1 MFGYIRPYKPEML
14 IRDFEQYRGVYC
26 GLCKQLGKSYGVAA
40 RAALSYDCTFYAIYL
55 MSVASGACCAGFH
68 QSRCVVNPLKKC
80 TYCAEDLPALKMAAA
95 LSAIMT
101 YYKIKDDW
109 ADGSGLQKLRAV
121 FARPFFSRAR
131 KKAARDFPA
140 LEQAIAASMAKQAEI
155 EKSQDAG
162 LDACAEPTA
171 QMLAQSFQLG
181 AQYIQPG
188 STVLP
193 RLAEQFGYYI
203 GRWVYLMDAAD
214 DFEKDIRSGGFNPFL
229 TKFQLTR
236 ESAPQEVS
244 KTRVYANEVLNMSLS
259 QAIAAFELTEF
270 HCFSPILR
278 NIVTMGLPQMQKQKL
293 FKKGEEK
300 CQTRTKS

>member
-131 KKAARDFPA
+131 KRLPETFPHWSRRLLPPWPSKPKLKNHRMQAWMPARN
-140 LEQAIAASMAKQAEI
+140 LRRKC
-155 EKSQDAG
+155 
-162 LDACAEPTA
+162 L
-171 QMLAQSFQLG
+171 
-181 AQYIQPG
+181 
-188 STVLP
+188 
-193 RLAEQFGYYI
+193 R
-203 GRWVYLMDAAD
+203 
-214 DFEKDIRSGGFNPFL
+214 NPFSWEHNI
-229 TKFQLTR
+229 FSRAQ
-236 ESAPQEVS
+236 PCC
-244 KTRVYANEVLNMSLS
+244 RVW
-259 QAIAAFELTEF
+259 
-270 HCFSPILR
+270 R
-278 NIVTMGLPQMQKQKL
+278 NSSGII
-293 FKKGEEK
+293 
-300 CQTRTKS
+300 